1 VAIERDIKKNNARAL
16 WPHIEALAYFLPEE
30 YDPWFA
36 SDDADGILDTIK
48 MIGGAVMVALRQLQ
62 DEGLLA
68 KNSAIPNIGLV
79 IGALKR
85 FERYWP
91 GGVGDDP
98 QWSWVNATLY
108 EVKQAGFEL
117 KDAPYGIEPEVRELQ
132 GTTGDWDQEDV
143 NWKEFN
149 REEQVGE
156 DDTFLLFA
164 NQPHR

>member
-1 VAIERDIKKNNARAL
+1 MSE
-16 WPHIEALAYFLPEE
+16 
-30 YDPWFA
+30 
-36 SDDADGILDTIK
+36 
-48 MIGGAVMVALRQLQ
+48 
-62 DEGLLA
+62 
-68 KNSAIPNIGLV
+68 
-79 IGALKR
+79 
-85 FERYWP
+85 
-91 GGVGDDP
+91 DP
-98 QWSWVNATLY
+98 QWSWVNAALY

-132 GTTGDWDQEDV
+132 GTTGDWDQEEV